1 MIDKLSLLLTKEIFA
16 ANKYLIQSKVLL
28 HMGFSKL
35 AKKEDQEATEEMKH
49 AKMLTE
55 RILFLDGMPNISS
68 LSAPIPGNT
77 VEKILESNLK
87 IEKEAIDLYK
97 DAIDF
102 AEKEKDFGTSY
113 LLESLIKSEEEHYL
127 WLKIQFN
134 LINTL
139 GITQYLQTHG

>member
-16 ANKYLIQSKVLL
+16 ANKYLIQSQLLL

-35 AKKEDQEATEEMKH
+35 AKKESQEAAEEAEH

-68 LSAPIPGNT
+68 LSAPIPSNT

-87 IEKEAIDLYK
+87 TEKEAIDLYK

-102 AEKEKDFGTSY
+102 AEKERDFGTSC
-113 LLESLIKSEEEHYL
+113 LLESLLKSEEEHYL

-134 LINTL
+134 LISTL
-139 GITQYLQTHG
+139 GITQYLQIHG